1 MERLT
6 FDGNFCDIICCESTP
21 GGSYCESSSCTQR
34 EVWERLKAYEATG
47 LTPGQCQN
55 AKTIIELA
63 FADDT
68 SKAERIRELFKAD
81 KEGRVVV
88 LPCKV
93 GDTVYWVHNK
103 TITKCRMYRIQKN
116 HKGIYICLRGDRKSH
131 GAFRTDLV
139 IGKTVF
145 LTREE
150 AEEALR
156 RDEN

>member
-1 MERLT
+1 MERLNCSRCAYRHE
-6 FDGNFCDIICCESTP
+6 DNGNCTAIGEFCTAVPAVRC
-21 GGSYCESSSCTQR
+21 
-34 EVWERLKAYEATG
+34 RLLQEYLDTG

-55 AKTIIELA
+55 AKAIIEFA

-68 SKAERIRELFKAD
+68 SKVERIRELIKAD
-81 KEGRVVV
+81 KEGCVVV

-116 HKGIYICLRGDRKSH
+116 HKGMYICLRGNGKSY
-131 GAFRTDLV
+131 GAFLADLV

-156 RDEN
+156 RAEGD